1 MSSLAD
7 AIVQSDLDIAPLLLP
22 AQVLRNDAQAIKA
35 AHELAQV
42 ARLQAAKRDQQRNCL
57 LYTSPSPRDRG

>member
-7 AIVQSDLDIAPLLLP
+7 ALVQSDLDIAPLVLP

-35 AHELAQV
+35 ARELAQV
-42 ARLQAAKRDQQRNCL
+42 ARLQAARRDQ
-57 LYTSPSPRDRG
+57 